1 MSVAS
6 EVDAFLAKY
15 DAGPLGAV
23 AKALAVRLDDP
34 DEASPAPVAKEL
46 RATLSAIADT
56 PAKEADPVDEI
67 TARRSAR
74 RSRATG

>member
-1 MSVAS
+1 MSVAE

-23 AKALAVRLDDP
+23 AKALAARLDDASEP
-34 DEASPAPVAKEL
+34 SPAPVAKEL
-46 RATLSAIADT
+46 RATLADIANT

-67 TARRSAR
+67 SNRRAARRAGAAS
-74 RSRATG
+74 